1 MPEKVT
7 MGVSVQAWGVAN
19 SLTGFTTLSFCGLYL
34 SLVILLLSCT
44 ILVFHQLSA
53 LDRNQRQY
61 AILRQLGEDR
71 QTRSRWMAWELG
83 TFFLLPFLLPAG
95 VTGLL
100 SAAAQRLM
108 GPAVLQPGVFL
119 LCGAAALGIFAG
131 VYGLY
136 FGVTYRL
143 FRRSVG

>member
-1 MPEKVT
+1 
-7 MGVSVQAWGVAN
+7 
-19 SLTGFTTLSFCGLYL
+19 
-34 SLVILLLSCT
+34 
-44 ILVFHQLSA
+44 
-53 LDRNQRQY
+53 
-61 AILRQLGEDR
+61 
-71 QTRSRWMAWELG
+71 MAWELG

-108 GPAVLQPGVFL
+108 GPAVLQPAPVWSG
-119 LCGAAALGIFAG
+119 GSGIFAG

>member
-1 MPEKVT
+1 M
-7 MGVSVQAWGVAN
+7 
-19 SLTGFTTLSFCGLYL
+19 
-34 SLVILLLSCT
+34 ILLLSCT
-44 ILVFHQLSA
+44 ILAFHQLSA

-61 AILRQLGEDR
+61 AILRQLGVDR